1 MWPPATPARCISP
14 AATAKAILPANTTMT
29 PEDQGTLT
37 FTATLETAG
46 TQSIKAT
53 DTNTSSVTGT
63 QSGIAV
69 QAAGAQ
75 SFTVIGFPAT
85 VTAGLPYTFTVIAY
99 DAYGNVATGYT
110 GTVHFTSSDVK
121 AILPAN
127 TAMTAAEKGTATF
140 TATFNTAGTQ
150 SITASD
156 TVTTSITGT
165 ASVTVNAVTA
175 TASLVKTDTTTEG
188 TWIGSYGTQGYDL
201 INSSSSLPSY
211 ATVTPTGDLSWTWAA
226 STTDPRALQ
235 VAGGAAGSPRAGTR
249 PPASRWTST

>member
-1 MWPPATPARCISP
+1 MHFTSSDGQ
-14 AATAKAILPANTTMT
+14 AILPANTTIT

-37 FTATLETAG
+37 FTATLKTAG
-46 TQSIKAT
+46 TQSITAT

-63 QSGIAV
+63 ESGIAV
-69 QAAGAQ
+69 QAAAAQ
-75 SFTVIGFPAT
+75 SFAVTGFPAT
-85 VTAGLPYTFTVIAY
+85 VTAGLPYTFTVTAY

-110 GTVHFTSSDVK
+110 GTVHFTSSDGK

-127 TAMTAAEKGTATF
+127 TAMTASEKGTATF

-156 TVTTSITGT
+156 TVTTSITGS
-165 ASVTVNAVTA
+165 ASVTVNAVNA
-175 TASLVKTDTTTEG
+175 TASLVKTDSTTEG
-188 TWIGSYGTQGYDL
+188 TWIGSYGTQGYDV

-211 ATVTPTGDLSWTWAA
+211 ATVTPSRDLPGPGRPARPTRVRCRSPAA
-226 STTDPRALQ
+226 
-235 VAGGAAGSPRAGTR
+235 AAGSPRAGTR